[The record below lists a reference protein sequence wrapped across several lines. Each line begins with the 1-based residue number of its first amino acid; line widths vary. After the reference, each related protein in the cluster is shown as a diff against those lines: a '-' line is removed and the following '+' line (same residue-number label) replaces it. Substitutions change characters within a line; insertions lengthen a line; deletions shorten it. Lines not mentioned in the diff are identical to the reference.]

1 MVCIHAISAT
11 IDVTNSFLGFLLD
24 FTRFAVPGFFFA
36 AGFLFDKKKYP
47 TGQLIRKKLVR
58 LLPPYLFC
66 SLCFQFLNVPGL
78 SVGLEN
84 IDARQFIYNLI
95 FGDTLEIYYFVFV
108 LFYLYAGSLV
118 LRHVPDR
125 WIMVMWGV
133 SALLLFSFVKGFVDG
148 GPSFFLI
155 LRHPFLYLFAYLS
168 GWVFS
173 LNCEK
178 TGSFLKKHR
187 ATVFFSGIV
196 LTLML
201 LVFTRM
207 DGKNFSSFPLLTQ
220 LYIYLCITLLL
231 IAGMWTTKAQGAI
244 RFVSTC
250 SYGIYLLHFP
260 IACACHSVYTKWP
273 AEYSLI
279 YVFISWCI
287 GVAGSIS
294 IIFIIQKL
302 SGRYSKYLVGC

>member
-1 MVCIHAISAT
+1 VVCIHAISAT
-11 IDVTNSFLGFLLD
+11 IDVTNSLLGFLLD

-84 IDARQFIYNLI
+84 INARQFIYNLI
-95 FGDTLEIYYFVFV
+95 FGDTLGIYYFVFV

-125 WIMVMWGV
+125 WIMLLWGV
-133 SALLLFSFVKGFVDG
+133 SALLLLSFVDG

-173 LNCEK
+173 LNYEK
-178 TGSFLKKHR
+178 TSSFLKKHK
-187 ATVFFSGIV
+187 ATVYFSGIV

-201 LVFTRM
+201 LVFTRI

-231 IAGMWTTKAQGAI
+231 ITGMWTTKFQGTI

-260 IACACHSVYTKWP
+260 IACACHSVYTQWP
-273 AEYSLI
+273 VEYSFI
-279 YVFISWCI
+279 YASFSWCV
-287 GVAGSIS
+287 GLAGSLL
-294 IIFIIQKL
+294 IICIIQKL